1 LVTNRNGPPG
11 VGKSLTAECIAE
23 YAKKPIIPLSVGNLV
38 AVEDSIEERLI
49 EAFANASRLGA
60 ILLLDEADVVLEA
73 RSFEEIRINGIV
85 SGSHTLYPKAKDA
98 FTKIYVVFLRQLEY
112 YSGMLFLTTNR
123 INSMDHA
130 FQSRIQIA
138 IPYTELTRTQREAVW
153 TSLLNSNLIDVTE
166 HDKAIIT
173 ENVRA
178 LSEHQLN
185 GRQIRNTLKL
195 AFFLALHDITSD
207 RKVQLKH
214 IEKALKEAL
223 QFQEFFEEGKR
234 NSKNKNS
241 VWKPFAP
248 SHTGDY

>member
-173 ENVRA
+173 E
-178 LSEHQLN
+178 
-185 GRQIRNTLKL
+185 TLKL